1 MKKVEV
7 MNLIKVMLRGGLLV
21 LLPVLVFIL
30 LIKEVVELVVVI
42 VTPLAEMLP
51 AKFVDHVQF
60 PFILA
65 LLLLGGVSLLIGIAM
80 QSATARRMGNW
91 MERQTLGRLSMYGF
105 VKRLVTG
112 LIDSDDV
119 SAFKP
124 AWLAT
129 DDDQMELAYV
139 IEELPDGKAA
149 VMVPWAPAAFSGSVR
164 IVSRDRLRYIDASLG
179 EASVVLNHMGVG
191 AGKLIDRTRKV

>member
-1 MKKVEV
+1 

-30 LIKEVVELVVVI
+30 LIKEVVEMVVAIMAPV
-42 VTPLAEMLP
+42 AELLP
-51 AKFVDHVQF
+51 AKFVEHIQF

-65 LLLLGGVSLLIGIAM
+65 LLLMASVSLLIGIAM
-80 QSATARRMGNW
+80 QSATARRFGNW

-105 VKRLVTG
+105 VKRLVSG

-124 AWLAT
+124 AWLVIE
-129 DDDQMELAYV
+129 DDQLELAYV
-139 IEELPDGKAA
+139 VEEHPDGKTT
-149 VMVPWAPAAFSGSVR
+149 VMVPWAPAAFSGTVK
-164 IVSRDRLRYIDASLG
+164 IVGRDRLRYIDASLG
-179 EASVVLNHMGVG
+179 EASMVLNHMGVG
-191 AGKLIDRTRKV
+191 ALKMLGKSKFS